1 MLIVQF
7 ISTTRCSRRTSFL
20 CRIQSTFFGALRFWV
35 RCSATSICDL
45 RWYSIW
51 SFATVLHFW
60 TLQCGDQH
68 CTKNFTKRH
77 FTSICSVAGTFMQSV
92 AKQNLQQHILWK
104 AHTSLNSFYTSQST
118 SPSCK
123 WPLCNAQCAFSSP
136 HCIVCVTCIYVTNC
150 SWTHARGSKF
160 KPQSTFEWKY
170 FQFQLDM

>member
-7 ISTTRCSRRTSFL
+7 ISTRRCSRMTSFL
-20 CRIQSTFFGALRFWV
+20 CRIQYPSLQSTFFGALRFWV

-92 AKQNLQQHILWK
+92 AKQNLQQHILRK
-104 AHTSLNSFYTSQST
+104 AHTRLNSFYTSQST
-118 SPSCK
+118 PTASGH
-123 WPLCNAQCAFSSP
+123 CAMHSVYFCSLRP
-136 HCIVCVTCIYVTNC
+136 CILFATPAPNYVTI
-150 SWTHARGSKF
+150 SAYMHEAPSLSLKV
-160 KPQSTFEWKY
+160 
-170 FQFQLDM
+170 